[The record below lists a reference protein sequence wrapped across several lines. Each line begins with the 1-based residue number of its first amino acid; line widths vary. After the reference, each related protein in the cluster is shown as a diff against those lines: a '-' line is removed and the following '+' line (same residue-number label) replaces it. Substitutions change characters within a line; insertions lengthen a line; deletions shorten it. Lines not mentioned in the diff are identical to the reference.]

1 MTWADELFEKSKIEI
16 GITFFDDKIPKCI
29 SVKDLKSAVLKINEE
44 IIGLT
49 THDGFQDFN
58 KRYQLWARAFTELVK
73 KCEETK

>member
-1 MTWADELFEKSKIEI
+1 MTWADELFKKAWFCIGDNGREDYIEN
-16 GITFFDDKIPKCI
+16 KH
-29 SVKDLKSAVLKINEE
+29 LKSAVLKKNKE

-73 KCEETK
+73 KSEETK